1 MDSTEIIR
9 AKMPELDSLR
19 GVAILLVV
27 FYHGFFWSNGLTGLS
42 GIAKLFVNLTR
53 VGWLGVNL
61 FFVLSGFLITGILAD
76 SKTKEH
82 YYRRFY
88 VRRALRILPA
98 FYALLLVLCFIPSQN
113 KTYLILSFFYLSNLA
128 SPLGVPMTYTMLWS
142 LAVEEHFYFVW
153 PVFVR
158 LLSGRALMIYAVTIV
173 CAEPFMRAW
182 YFFRHWPEGSG
193 YLTWLVADGL
203 AMGSVLAMAVR
214 LPQFTRKRLAFI
226 VLTSIGA
233 AASMALVG
241 ARYGILTQRRLLGA
255 SLLLTVAHL
264 FFLGALGL
272 TLLLGT
278 SGWKRL
284 VNVPG
289 LQFFGEISYG
299 LYLIHW
305 LFFAGYDAVVT
316 KYWPR
321 AHLIGGSME
330 HLLPRFIC
338 AAGLASISAFL
349 SRRYFEEPFLRLKN
363 QWSTT

>member
-9 AKMPELDSLR
+9 PKMPELDSLR

-53 VGWLGVNL
+53 IGWLGVNL

-76 SKTKEH
+76 SKTKKH

-128 SPLGVPMTYTMLWS
+128 SPLGIPMTYTMLWS

-153 PVFVR
+153 PASVR
-158 LLSGRALMIYAVTIV
+158 LLSGRALMIYAMTIV
-173 CAEPFMRAW
+173 CAEPFLRAW

-203 AMGSVLAMAVR
+203 AMGSILAMAVR
-214 LPQFTRKRLAFI
+214 LPQFTRTRLALI
-226 VLTSIGA
+226 VVTVIGA
-233 AASMALVG
+233 AASMVLFG
-241 ARYGILTQRRLLGA
+241 ARYGILTQLRLLGA

-278 SGWKRL
+278 SGWKQL
-284 VNVPG
+284 VNVPI
-289 LQFFGEISYG
+289 LKFFGEISYG

-305 LFFAGYDAVVT
+305 LFFVGYDAIVN
-316 KYWPR
+316 KYWPS
-321 AHLIGGSME
+321 AHLAGGSIE
-330 HLLPRFIC
+330 HLLLRFIC

-363 QWSTT
+363 RWSTT